1 MVQGIAKPP
10 VWFWIVAGLLL
21 LWGLAGCGAL
31 YAHIAYGPEMD
42 PAATNWDRAFYA
54 SMPGWYNWLFAVA
67 TVSGLLGTIALLFR
81 SAHAKW
87 LYIVSLAGVLLQ
99 FGYVLGLTDLIAH
112 KGIWVVYFPA
122 LIIAMG
128 AFQLSF
134 ARLAARRGW
143 IG

>member
-1 MVQGIAKPP
+1 MVKGIAKPP
-10 VWFWIVAGLLL
+10 MWFWIVAGLLL

-42 PAATNWDRAFYA
+42 PAATDWDRSFYA

-67 TVSGLLGTIALLFR
+67 TVSGLLGTITLLFR
-81 SAHAKW
+81 SLHARW
-87 LYIVSLAGVLLQ
+87 LYIISLAGVVLQ
-99 FGYVLGLTDLIAH
+99 FGYVLGMTDLIAH

-122 LIIAMG
+122 FIIAMG